1 MYTSIH
7 SYALQR
13 SLFNVSLIIHAALA
27 IGCLTQKEAL
37 DPQNE
42 SRLKRTRSRSPK
54 REREPSNVKRP
65 NAGPCLSKAFKLT
78 TIEKSS
84 LITM

>member
-1 MYTSIH
+1 MYTTIH
-7 SYALQR
+7 SYVLQR
-13 SLFNVSLIIHAALA
+13 SLFNVSLIINAVLA

-65 NAGPCLSKAFKLT
+65 AMQGHAFPKRLS
-78 TIEKSS
+78 
-84 LITM
+84 